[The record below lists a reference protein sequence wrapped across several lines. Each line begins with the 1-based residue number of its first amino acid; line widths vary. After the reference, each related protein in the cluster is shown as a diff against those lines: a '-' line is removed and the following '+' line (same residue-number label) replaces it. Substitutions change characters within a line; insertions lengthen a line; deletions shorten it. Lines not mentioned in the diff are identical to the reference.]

1 MKRLYYA
8 MLMCPLL
15 LTGCQGEG
23 MQSTGKEPV
32 QVKVFQVSA
41 TSVDGTGHFSGTVE
55 EKSGTALSF
64 SSAGTLSTMNV
75 RLGDRVHRG
84 QTIATLDETS
94 ARSSH
99 EAAQATLLQAEDA
112 YRRMKTLHKKGS
124 LADIK
129 WVEVQSQLQQAR
141 SAEAVAR
148 KLLSDCRL
156 VAPFDGVI
164 SDKSGEVGQTVL
176 PGAAVARLVSTVGQ
190 QVRIAVPEGE
200 IGDIAVGQKARIAV
214 PALDGKVFQ
223 GTVTERGVTADAF
236 SRSYEVKLRVDDADA
251 SLLPGMVAEVS
262 LTGKEGHTAYVLPPH
277 IVQLDETNCTFVWV
291 ASEGHAE
298 KRRVVCGDYTADGV
312 IVDEGLKEGDQVI
325 VEGQQKVC
333 EGTKIS
339 L

>member
-1 MKRLYYA
+1 MKRLYFI
-8 MLMCPLL
+8 LLTCPLFL
-15 LTGCQGEG
+15 AGCQGEG
-23 MQSTGKEPV
+23 AQVTGQKPV
-32 QVKVFQVSA
+32 HVKVFRVSGK
-41 TSVDGTGHFSGTVE
+41 SVNGTGHFSGTVE
-55 EKSGTALSF
+55 EKNGTALSF
-64 SSAGTLSTMNV
+64 SSAGTLSAMNV

-112 YRRMKTLHKKGS
+112 YRRMKTLHNKGS

-141 SAEAVAR
+141 SAESVAR
-148 KLLSDCRL
+148 KLLADCRL

-164 SDKSGEVGQTVL
+164 SDKNGEVGQTVL
-176 PGAAVARLVSTVGQ
+176 PGVAVAHLVSTVGQ

-200 IGDIAVGQKARIAV
+200 IGSIAVGQKACIVV
-214 PALDGKVFQ
+214 PALKGKAYQ
-223 GTVTERGVTADAF
+223 GTVTERGVTADAL

-262 LTGKEGHTAYVLPPH
+262 LAGNDGHTAYVLPPH
-277 IVQLDETNCTFVWV
+277 IVQLDEDNRTFVWV
-291 ASEGHAE
+291 AVDGRAE
-298 KRRVVCGDYTADGV
+298 KRVITCGDYTPEGV
-312 IVDEGLKEGDQVI
+312 TVTHGLNEGDQI
-325 VEGQQKVC
+325 ITEGQQKVC
-333 EGTKIS
+333 NGTNIS

>member
-1 MKRLYYA
+1 M
-8 MLMCPLL
+8 
-15 LTGCQGEG
+15 
-23 MQSTGKEPV
+23 
-32 QVKVFQVSA
+32 
-41 TSVDGTGHFSGTVE
+41 
-55 EKSGTALSF
+55 
-64 SSAGTLSTMNV
+64 
-75 RLGDRVHRG
+75 
-84 QTIATLDETS
+84 
-94 ARSSH
+94 
-99 EAAQATLLQAEDA
+99 
-112 YRRMKTLHKKGS
+112 
-124 LADIK
+124 
-129 WVEVQSQLQQAR
+129 
-141 SAEAVAR
+141 AR